1 MPLMKSEV
9 YVASWQVIDWIL
21 GSGGSEKSTKFDLNN
36 GDYSPFFYIGTIE
49 GWRPS
54 PIIPNPQSEGFL
66 NKNGFQTY
74 Q

>member
-1 MPLMKSEV
+1 MKSEV
-9 YVASWQVIDWIL
+9 YVASWQVINWIL

-36 GDYSPFFYIGTIE
+36 GDYSPFFHIGTIE

-54 PIIPNPQSEGFL
+54 PIIPNPQSGGFL

-74 Q
+74 QQ